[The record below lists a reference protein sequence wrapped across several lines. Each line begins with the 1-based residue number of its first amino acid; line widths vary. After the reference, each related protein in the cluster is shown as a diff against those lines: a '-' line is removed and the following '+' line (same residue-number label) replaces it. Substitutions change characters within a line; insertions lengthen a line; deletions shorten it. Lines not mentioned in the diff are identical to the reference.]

1 MTSTVQYIAAG
12 GRPGFGGLGRPG
24 QGGRGQGQGQGGRA
38 QGRGKPRRF
47 GS

>member
-1 MTSTVQYIAAG
+1 MTSTVQYIIAG

-24 QGGRGQGQGQGGRA
+24 QGRTPPGQGGRA
-38 QGRGKPRRF
+38 HPRGKPRRF